1 MSVGKFEGYVES
13 FEVSKLPSFRYDV
26 STTPTANGFLAPG
39 HQTTSPDVPRTQDVA
54 KSFDTEY
61 YRQFIHIDKHPNG
74 GASVVRMDQEEF
86 KHLSSN
92 QVLELSEM
100 FFQETFTEE
109 PHGVARHVMGIV
121 HNAASYMPEI
131 VNYLATCH
139 PELVVKS
146 GHLRKSEIET
156 VKMEEYAARV
166 EANYCR
172 GTFRCG
178 PLLQISMVG
187 QVSEESGGYFPEFLG
202 ESRGVDVCHAREPG
216 VRLQIQ
222 TCTW

>member
-13 FEVSKLPSFRYDV
+13 FEVSKLPSFLHDV
-26 STTPTANGFLAPG
+26 KTNGFLPPDN
-39 HQTTSPDVPRTQDVA
+39 QTTSPDAPRVPGTP
-54 KSFDTEY
+54 DTPTSDPEY
-61 YRQFIHIDKHPNG
+61 YRQFLHVTKHPNG

-92 QVLELSEM
+92 QVMELSEK
-100 FFQETFTEE
+100 FFQETFAEE
-109 PHGVARHVMGIV
+109 PHGVAKHVMGIV
-121 HNAASYMPEI
+121 HNAAAYLPEVI
-131 VNYLATCH
+131 SYLATKH

-156 VKMEEYAARV
+156 VKMEDYAARV
-166 EANYCR
+166 EANYCQ

-178 PLLQISMVG
+178 PLLQVSMVG

-202 ESRGVDVCHAREPG
+202 ESSNTSSSISPG
-216 VRLQIQ
+216 
-222 TCTW
+222 